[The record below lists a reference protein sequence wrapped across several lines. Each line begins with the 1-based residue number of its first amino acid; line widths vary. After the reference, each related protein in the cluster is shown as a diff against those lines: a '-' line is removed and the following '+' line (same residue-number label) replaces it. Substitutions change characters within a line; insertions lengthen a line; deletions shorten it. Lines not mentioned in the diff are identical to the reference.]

1 MKTAIKKLAE
11 ITPAEYNPRKRLEPG
26 DKEYEALKNSLER
39 FGVAEPLVV
48 NETTGKLVSGHQRL
62 NVLLEMGVEEVEVV
76 LVELDEEQEKLLNIA
91 MNKIEGDWD
100 YEKLE
105 ALFSEIS
112 AADIKFT
119 GFSEEELQ
127 NLFENDGDGDPDFG
141 DDESEEEDDSSEKD
155 GGDDDGG
162 DQEGEEPEEKQPPQ
176 RDFNIFLSFPTK
188 EQAEKWLK
196 DRGVDLEFTGTAR
209 NITIRMEGL
218 DYGAGN

>member
-1 MKTAIKKLAE
+1 MKTAIMKLAE

-100 YEKLE
+100 YKKLE

-119 GFSEEELQ
+119 GFSEGELQ
-127 NLFENDGDGDPDFG
+127 NLSRTAAATRISGTMNPRRTATAQRRRTGETTATIRR
-141 DDESEEEDDSSEKD
+141 ERSRRKSSPRR
-155 GGDDDGG
+155 GISTSSCRS
-162 DQEGEEPEEKQPPQ
+162 PQ
-176 RDFNIFLSFPTK
+176 RNRQRSGSK
-188 EQAEKWLK
+188 A
-196 DRGVDLEFTGTAR
+196 
-209 NITIRMEGL
+209 
-218 DYGAGN
+218 GA

>member
-1 MKTAIKKLAE
+1 MKTATMKLSE
-11 ITPAEYNPRKRLEPG
+11 IIPAEYNPRKKLEPG

-39 FGVAEPLVV
+39 FGVAEPLIV

-62 NVLLEMGVEEVEVV
+62 NILLEMGTEEVEVV
-76 LVELDEEQEKLLNIA
+76 LVELDEEREKLLNIA

-100 YEKLE
+100 YKKLE

-119 GFSEEELQ
+119 GFDEEELQ
-127 NLFENDGDGDPDFG
+127 NLFGDSTAEPDFW
-141 DDESEEEDDSSEKD
+141 DDEGEEDSSEEEEDDD
-155 GGDDDGG
+155 
-162 DQEGEEPEEKQPPQ
+162 PEEIGDAEEKKATPKE
-176 RDFNIFLSFPTK
+176 FNIFLSFPTK

-196 DRGVDLEFTGTAR
+196 DRGVDLEYTGTAR
-209 NITIRMEGL
+209 NITIKMEGL

>member
-1 MKTAIKKLAE
+1 MKTAIMRLAE
-11 ITPAEYNPRKRLEPG
+11 IIPAEYNPRKRLKPG

-100 YEKLE
+100 YQKLE
-105 ALFSEIS
+105 ALFNEIS

-127 NLFENDGDGDPDFG
+127 NLFEDCSSDPDFG
-141 DDESEEEDDSSEKD
+141 DDESEEDSEE
-155 GGDDDGG
+155 DDGG
-162 DQEGEEPEEKQPPQ
+162 NQGQGVSEEKESPQ

-188 EQAEKWLK
+188 ELAEAWLK
-196 DRGVDLEFTGTAR
+196 ERGVDLEFAGATR

>member
-1 MKTAIKKLAE
+1 MKTATMKLSE
-11 ITPAEYNPRKRLEPG
+11 IIPAEYNPRKKLKPG
-26 DKEYEALKNSLER
+26 DVEYEALKNSLER
-39 FGVAEPLVV
+39 FGVAEPLIV

-62 NVLLEMGVEEVEVV
+62 NVLLEMGAEVVEVV

-100 YEKLE
+100 YKKLK
-105 ALFSEIS
+105 AIFSEIS
-112 AADIKFT
+112 DDDIKFT

-127 NLFENDGDGDPDFG
+127 NFFEDEDAEPDFG
-141 DDESEEEDDSSEKD
+141 DDDK
-155 GGDDDGG
+155 DDGG
-162 DQEGEEPEEKQPPQ
+162 EGDNDPENGKDGEEIAPKQKE
-176 RDFNIFLSFPTK
+176 FNIFLSFPTK

-196 DRGVDLEFTGTAR
+196 DRGVELEYTGTAR

>member
-1 MKTAIKKLAE
+1 MKTAIMKLSD
-11 ITPAEYNPRKRLEPG
+11 INPAEYNPRKRLKPG
-26 DKEYEALKNSLER
+26 DADYEALKNSLER
-39 FGVAEPLVV
+39 FGVAEPLIV

-62 NVLLEMGVEEVEVV
+62 NILLEMGKEEVEVV

-100 YEKLE
+100 YAKLE
-105 ALFSEIS
+105 TLFGEIS

-127 NLFENDGDGDPDFG
+127 NLFKGGISDPDFGG
-141 DDESEEEDDSSEKD
+141 DDESEEDGDDSEE
-155 GGDDDGG
+155 DDDG
-162 DQEGEEPEEKQPPQ
+162 QEDNGKSEEKDSSQ

-196 DRGVDLEFTGTAR
+196 SRGIGSEFTGTAR

-218 DYGAGN
+218 DYGAGD